1 MSHLAYSHF
10 LLQDGPYPVADC
22 VRSVRLDHYSSA
34 WDNSEELLLLQDSPG
49 LIWDCCHNLTSCTSH
64 SSFLLLLHECSSKG
78 ALVNTSNSKHH
89 LRVCFLGVHS
99 GKHKHFCK
107 NTLQCAALP
116 SSSLCGVRKCLFQR
130 SNKGSLYLAF
140 LKYIPKY
147 SAKGLF
153 HSSKLCLWGCFIF
166 LPLKWWKQF
175 SIRKGLLFLKN
186 ELIHFCY

>member
-10 LLQDGPYPVADC
+10 LLQDGPYPVTDC
-22 VRSVRLDHYSSA
+22 IRSVRLDHYSST
-34 WDNSEELLLLQDSPG
+34 WDNSEELLLLQGSPG
-49 LIWDCCHNLTSCTSH
+49 VNLRLLSQLDFCTSH

-78 ALVNTSNSKHH
+78 TLVNTSNSKHH

-99 GKHKHFCK
+99 GKHKRFCK
-107 NTLQCAALP
+107 NILQCVALP
-116 SSSLCGVRKCLFQR
+116 SSNLYGVRKCLFQR
-130 SNKGSLYLAF
+130 SNKDSLYLAF

-166 LPLKWWKQF
+166 LPLK
-175 SIRKGLLFLKN
+175 
-186 ELIHFCY
+186 